1 MEPTAARP
9 PDSQAEPSTVPVIT
23 EYVGVRPGYCGG
35 KPHILG
41 HRIKV
46 KHVAIWHEQ
55 QGMTPTEIVATYPTI
70 TLAQVHAALAYYYD
84 HRDEIQA
91 EIEEERRFVE
101 DLRAGQP
108 SIFDKVWQR
117 NALVDSISPG
127 RTQRPDC
134 RTRPMEER
142 SHLLEPVCDPPG
154 RRGNRGLRPEGPL

>member
-1 MEPTAARP
+1 MEPTATRT
-9 PDSQAEPSTVPVIT
+9 PDSHAEPSAIPVVT
-23 EYVGVRPGYCGG
+23 EYIGVRPGYCGG

-84 HRDEIQA
+84 HRAEIQA

-108 SIFDKVWQR
+108 SIFDRVRQR
-117 NALVDSISPG
+117 NAPDDSLSPG
-127 RTQRPDC
+127 
-134 RTRPMEER
+134 
-142 SHLLEPVCDPPG
+142 
-154 RRGNRGLRPEGPL
+154 